1 MLQHILHIIIY
12 LDFSSTIYNVLHR
25 ICIILISTIS
35 LVRHNISY
43 LLHTFM
49 IYIIK
54 E

>member
-12 LDFSSTIYNVLHR
+12 LDFSSIYNVLHR